1 MSDAPTFDPTAL
13 PPTVGELDLHLFGEG
28 RHQRLWEVL
37 GSQPRVHE
45 GVAGTSFAVWAPR
58 ASAVR
63 VAGDLNGWD
72 GSATPLR
79 RLGDSGV
86 WEAFVPG
93 DAVGCHYKYEVVDAA
108 GHARLKADPY
118 ARRTERLP
126 GTASVVEASSYE
138 WGDGAWMAE
147 RRRTDPVA
155 VPLSTYEVHLGSWRQ
170 GPDGALLGYRELAE
184 RLVPY
189 VVDLGFTAVELLP
202 VAEHPYGP
210 SWGYQVTGYFA
221 PTARHGAP
229 DDFRA
234 LVDAF
239 HQAGVRVLVDWVPAH
254 FPKDEWALARF
265 DGSPLYE
272 YADPREG
279 EHPDWGTYVF
289 DYGRNEVRNFLLA
302 SALYW
307 LDELHVD
314 GLRVD
319 AVASML
325 YRDYSRAPGAWRPNV
340 HGGRENLE
348 AVSLLQDVNT
358 VVHAACP
365 GTTTIAEE
373 STAWPGVSRPVSTS
387 SPYKGGLG
395 FGHKWN
401 MGWMHDTLD
410 YFRRDPVHRRHHHGQ
425 LTFGLVYAFSENFV
439 LPLSHDEVVHGK
451 GSLLGKMPGDEWRRR
466 ANLRALFAWMW
477 AHPGRPLLFMGG
489 ELAQEREWAS
499 ERELDWFLLDD
510 PGHAGVQALVRS
522 VNRTWLAEPAL
533 WSGDFDPA
541 GFRWIDADDAD
552 QSCFSF
558 LRRAVGESAGAR
570 PVACLANLTPV
581 PRYGYRV
588 GLPSAGPWEV
598 VLDSDAVAFG
608 GSGAVAGAPVVTAEE
623 QPWHGQPASAAL
635 TLPPL
640 GVLWLA
646 PQG

>member
-1 MSDAPTFDPTAL
+1 VTAALDPAAF
-13 PPTVGELDLHLFGEG
+13 PPTIGELDLHLFGEG
-28 RHQRLWEVL
+28 RHQRLWQVL
-37 GSQPRVHE
+37 GANPRVHE

-72 GSATPLR
+72 PSCTPLR

-93 DAVGCHYKYEVVDAA
+93 DAVGCHYKYEVVDGS
-108 GHARLKADPY
+108 GHARLKADPF
-118 ARRTERLP
+118 ARRTERPP
-126 GTASVVEASSYE
+126 GTASLVEASAYE
-138 WGDGAWMAE
+138 WGDAAWMAE
-147 RRRTDPVA
+147 RRRTDPVQA
-155 VPLSTYEVHLGSWRQ
+155 ALSTYEVHLPSWRQ
-170 GPDGALLGYRELAE
+170 GPGGSLLGYREIAE
-184 RLVPY
+184 QLVPY
-189 VVDLGFTAVELLP
+189 VVDMGFTAVELLP

-221 PTARHGAP
+221 PTARHGSP

-265 DGSPLYE
+265 DGTPLYE

-289 DYGRNEVRNFLLA
+289 DFARNEVRNFLLA

-307 LDELHVD
+307 VDELHID

-325 YRDYSRAPGAWRPNV
+325 YRDYSRAPGEWVPNV

-348 AVSLLQDVNT
+348 AVSFLQEVNVVLHGTQPGVTT
-358 VVHAACP
+358 V
-365 GTTTIAEE
+365 AEE
-373 STAWPGVSRPVSTS
+373 STAWPGVSRPVDA
-387 SPYKGGLG
+387 GGLG

-410 YFRRDPVHRRHHHGQ
+410 YFRREPVHRRHHHGQ

-451 GSLLGKMPGDEWRRR
+451 GSLIGKMPGDDWQRR
-466 ANLRALFAWMW
+466 ANLRALFSWMW
-477 AHPGRPLLFMGG
+477 AHPGRPLVFMGG

-499 ERELDWFLLDD
+499 ERELDWSLLDD
-510 PGHAGVQALVRS
+510 PGHAGVQQLVRS
-522 VNRTWLAEPAL
+522 LNRIWHAEAAL

-558 LRRAVGESAGAR
+558 LRLAVGERSSAR

-598 VLDSDAVAFG
+598 LLDSDAEAFG
-608 GSGAVAGAPVVTAEE
+608 GGGAGAGAPVVEAEAVR
-623 QPWHGQPASAAL
+623 WHGQPASAAL

-646 PQG
+646 PRT

>member
-1 MSDAPTFDPTAL
+1 MTPAIDPTSF

-28 RHQRLWEVL
+28 RHERLWEAL
-37 GSQPRVHE
+37 GAHPRVHE

-63 VAGDLNGWD
+63 VAGDLNGWNP
-72 GSATPLR
+72 SATPLR

-93 DAVGCHYKYEVVDAA
+93 DAVDCHYKYEVVDAR
-108 GHARLKADPY
+108 GHARLKADPF
-118 ARRTERLP
+118 ARRTERPP
-126 GTASVVEASSYE
+126 GTASLVEASSYE

-147 RRRTDPVA
+147 RRRTEPLS
-155 VPLSTYEVHLGSWRQ
+155 VPLSTYEVHVGSWRQ
-170 GPDGALLGYRELAE
+170 GPNGSLLGYREIAD

-189 VVDLGFTAVELLP
+189 VVDLGFTAVEFLP

-221 PTARHGAP
+221 PTARHGGP

-234 LVDAF
+234 LVDAL

-254 FPKDEWALARF
+254 FPRDEWALARF
-265 DGSPLYE
+265 DGTPLYE

-289 DYGRNEVRNFLLA
+289 DFGRNEVRNFLLA

-314 GLRVD
+314 GLRVV

-325 YRDYSRAPGAWRPNV
+325 YRDYSRPEGGWVPNV

-348 AVSLLQDVNT
+348 AVSFLQDVNV
-358 VVHAACP
+358 VVHGTEP
-365 GTTTIAEE
+365 GATTVAEE
-373 STAWPGVSRPVSTS
+373 STAWPGVSRPVDA
-387 SPYKGGLG
+387 GGLG

-466 ANLRALFAWMW
+466 ANLRALFSWMW
-477 AHPGRPLLFMGG
+477 AHPGRKLLFMGG

-510 PGHAGVQALVRS
+510 PGHAGVQQLVRS
-522 VNRTWLAEPAL
+522 LNRVWRAEPAL

-558 LRRAVGESAGAR
+558 LRLGVGEAAASR

-588 GLPSAGPWEV
+588 GLPAAGPWEV
-598 VLDSDAVAFG
+598 LLDSDAEVFG
-608 GSGAVAGAPVVTAEE
+608 GSGAVAGTPVVEAESVG
-623 QPWHGQPASAAL
+623 WHGQPASAAL

-640 GVLWLA
+640 GVVWLA
-646 PQG
+646 PRA

>member
-1 MSDAPTFDPTAL
+1 VSGTSSFDPAAF
-13 PPTVGELDLHLFGEG
+13 PPTVGDLDLHLFAEG
-28 RHQRLWEVL
+28 RHHRLWDVL
-37 GSQPRVHE
+37 GANPRVHG

-72 GSATPLR
+72 SSATPLR

-93 DAVGCHYKYEVVDAA
+93 EAGGCHYKYEVVDAG
-108 GHARLKADPY
+108 GHARLKADPF
-118 ARRTERLP
+118 ARRTERPP
-126 GTASVVEASSYE
+126 GTASLVEASAYE
-138 WGDGAWMAE
+138 WGDGDWMAE
-147 RRRTDPVA
+147 RRRTDPVTS
-155 VPLSTYEVHLGSWRQ
+155 PLSTYEVHLGSWRQ
-170 GPDGALLGYRELAE
+170 GPDGSLLGYRELAE
-184 RLVPY
+184 LLVPY
-189 VVDLGFTAVELLP
+189 VLDMGFTAVELLP

-210 SWGYQVTGYFA
+210 SWGYQVTGYFS

-234 LVDAF
+234 FVDAF

-265 DGSPLYE
+265 DGTPLYE

-289 DYGRNEVRNFLLA
+289 DFGRNEVRNFLLA

-307 LDELHVD
+307 VDELHID

-325 YRDYSRAPGAWRPNV
+325 YRDYSRPPGAWVPNV

-348 AVSLLQDVNT
+348 AVSFLQEVNT
-358 VVHAACP
+358 VVHGTHP
-365 GTTTIAEE
+365 GVTTAAEE
-373 STAWPGVSRPVSTS
+373 STAWPGVSRPVDA
-387 SPYKGGLG
+387 GGLG

-410 YFRRDPVHRRHHHGQ
+410 YFRRDPVHRGHHHGQ

-466 ANLRALFAWMW
+466 ANLRALFSWMW
-477 AHPGRPLLFMGG
+477 AHPGRPLVFMGG

-522 VNRTWLAEPAL
+522 LNRVWTSEAAL

-558 LRRAVGESAGAR
+558 LRLGVGEQASAR

-588 GLPSAGPWEV
+588 GLPSAGAWEV
-598 VLDSDAVAFG
+598 LLDSDAEGFG
-608 GSGAVAGAPVVTAEE
+608 GSGAVAGAPLVRAESE
-623 QPWHGQPASAAL
+623 PWHGQPASAAL

-646 PQG
+646 PRS

>member
-1 MSDAPTFDPTAL
+1 VSAFDPAAFS
-13 PPTVGELDLHLFGEG
+13 PTVGELDLHLFGEG

-37 GSQPRVHE
+37 GARSRVHE

-58 ASAVR
+58 ATAVR

-72 GSATPLR
+72 AAATPLR

-93 DAVGCHYKYEVVDAA
+93 DAGACHYKYEVVDAS
-108 GHARLKADPY
+108 GHSRLKADPF
-118 ARRTERLP
+118 ARRTERPP
-126 GTASVVEASSYE
+126 GTASLVEVSSYE
-138 WGDGAWMAE
+138 WGDASWMAE
-147 RRRTDPVA
+147 RRRTDPVQA
-155 VPLSTYEVHLGSWRQ
+155 PLSTYEVHIASWRQ
-170 GPDGALLGYRELAE
+170 GPNGALLGYREIAE
-184 RLVPY
+184 QLVPY

-221 PTARHGAP
+221 PTARHGTP

-234 LVDAF
+234 LVDAL

-254 FPKDEWALARF
+254 FPRDEWALARF
-265 DGSPLYE
+265 DGTPLYE

-289 DYGRNEVRNFLLA
+289 DFGRNEVRNFLLA

-325 YRDYSRAPGAWRPNV
+325 YRDYSRPEGGWVPNV

-348 AVSLLQDVNT
+348 AMSFLQDVNVAVHGALPGVTT
-358 VVHAACP
+358 V
-365 GTTTIAEE
+365 AEE
-373 STAWPGVSRPVSTS
+373 STAWPGVSRPVDA
-387 SPYKGGLG
+387 GGLG

-410 YFRRDPVHRRHHHGQ
+410 YFRREPVHRRHHHGQ

-451 GSLLGKMPGDEWRRR
+451 GSLVGKMPGDEWQRL
-466 ANLRALFAWMW
+466 ANLRSLFGWMW
-477 AHPGRPLLFMGG
+477 AHPGRKLLFMGG

-499 ERELDWFLLDD
+499 ERELDWFLLED
-510 PGHAGVQALVRS
+510 PGHAGVQSLVRAL
-522 VNRTWLAEPAL
+522 NRVWLAEPAL
-533 WSGDFDPA
+533 WSTDFDPA

-558 LRRAVGESAGAR
+558 LRFGGGAHATTR

-588 GLPSAGPWEV
+588 GLPSAGSWEV
-598 VLDSDAVAFG
+598 LLDSDAEAFG
-608 GSGAVAGAPVVTAEE
+608 GGGAVAGAPVVEAEPV
-623 QPWHGQPASAAL
+623 PWHGQPASAAL

-646 PQG
+646 PR

>member
-1 MSDAPTFDPTAL
+1 VTEGLDPTAF

-28 RHQRLWEVL
+28 RHHRLWEVL
-37 GSQPRVHE
+37 GSRSRVHE

-63 VAGDLNGWD
+63 VAGDFNGWD
-72 GSATPLR
+72 AGRAPLR

-93 DAVGCHYKYEVVDAA
+93 EAAGDHYKFEVVDGS
-108 GHARLKADPY
+108 GHSRLKADPF
-118 ARRTERLP
+118 ARRTENPP

-138 WGDGAWMAE
+138 WGDGAWMEE
-147 RRRTDPVA
+147 RRRTEPVTA
-155 VPLSTYEVHLGSWRQ
+155 PLSTYEVHLASWRQ
-170 GPDGALLGYRELAE
+170 GPDGSLLGYREIAE
-184 RLVPY
+184 QLVPY
-189 VVDLGFTAVELLP
+189 VVDMGFTAVELLP

-221 PTARHGAP
+221 PTARHGTP

-239 HQAGVRVLVDWVPAH
+239 HRAGVRVLVDWVPAH

-265 DGSPLYE
+265 DGTPLYE

-289 DYGRNEVRNFLLA
+289 DFGRNEVRNFLLA

-325 YRDYSRAPGAWRPNV
+325 YRDYSRAAGSWVPNV
-340 HGGRENLE
+340 HGGRENFE
-348 AVSLLQDVNT
+348 AVSFLQEVNT
-358 VVHAACP
+358 VAHGAEP
-365 GTTTIAEE
+365 GTTTVAEE
-373 STAWPGVSRPVSTS
+373 STAWPAVTKPVHA
-387 SPYKGGLG
+387 GGLG

-410 YFRRDPVHRRHHHGQ
+410 YFRREPVHRRHHHGQ

-451 GSLLGKMPGDEWRRR
+451 GSLIGKMPGDEWRRR
-466 ANLRALFAWMW
+466 ANLRALFSWMW

-510 PGHAGVQALVRS
+510 PGHAGVQQLVRS
-522 VNRTWLAEPAL
+522 LNRVWRAEPAL

-541 GFRWIDADDAD
+541 GFRWIDADDAE

-558 LRRAVGESAGAR
+558 LRLGVGEGAAAR

-588 GLPSAGPWEV
+588 GLPAAGTWEV
-598 VLDSDAVAFG
+598 LLDSDAAAFG
-608 GSGAVAGAPVVTAEE
+608 GSGAVAGAPAVEAEPE
-623 QPWHGQPASAAL
+623 PWHGLPCSAAL

-640 GVLWLA
+640 AVLWLA
-646 PQG
+646 PASRPS

>member
-1 MSDAPTFDPTAL
+1 MTGFDPAAFA
-13 PPTVGELDLHLFGEG
+13 PTVGELDLHLFAEG

-37 GSQPRVHE
+37 GARQRVHE
-45 GVAGTSFAVWAPR
+45 DVAGTSFAVWAPR

-63 VAGDLNGWD
+63 VAGDLNGWNAA
-72 GSATPLR
+72 ATPLR

-93 DAVGCHYKYEVVDAA
+93 DAAGCHYKYEVVDAD
-108 GHARLKADPY
+108 GHSRLKADPF
-118 ARRTERLP
+118 ARRTERPP
-126 GTASVVEASSYE
+126 GTASLVEASTYE
-138 WGDGAWMAE
+138 WGDGAWLDE
-147 RRRTDPVA
+147 RRRTEPVG

-170 GPDGALLGYRELAE
+170 GPHGSLLGYRDIAE

-189 VVDLGFTAVELLP
+189 VVELGFTAVELLP

-221 PTARHGAP
+221 PTARHGTP

-234 LVDAF
+234 LVDAL

-254 FPKDEWALARF
+254 FPRDEWALARF
-265 DGSPLYE
+265 DGTPLYE

-289 DYGRNEVRNFLLA
+289 DFGRNEVRNFLLA

-325 YRDYSRAPGAWRPNV
+325 YRDYSRPEGGWVPNV

-348 AVSLLQDVNT
+348 AVSFLQDVNV
-358 VVHAACP
+358 VVHGAQP
-365 GTTTIAEE
+365 GVTTVAEE
-373 STAWPGVSRPVSTS
+373 STAWPGVSRPVDA
-387 SPYKGGLG
+387 GGLG

-410 YFRRDPVHRRHHHGQ
+410 YFRREPVHRRHHHGQ

-451 GSLLGKMPGDEWRRR
+451 GSLLGKMPGDEWQRR
-466 ANLRALFAWMW
+466 ANLRALFSWMW
-477 AHPGRPLLFMGG
+477 AHPGRKLLFMGG

-510 PGHAGVQALVRS
+510 PGHAGVQQLVRS
-522 VNRTWLAEPAL
+522 LNRVWRAEPAL

-558 LRRAVGESAGAR
+558 LRLGVGESAAAR

-588 GLPSAGPWEV
+588 GLPATGAWEV
-598 VLDSDAVAFG
+598 LVDSDAEAFG
-608 GSGAVAGAPVVTAEE
+608 GSGAVAGAPVVEAEPV
-623 QPWHGQPASAAL
+623 PWHGQPASAAL

-646 PQG
+646 PR

>member
-1 MSDAPTFDPTAL
+1 VTAPLDPTAF

-37 GSQPRVHE
+37 GSRVRVHE

-86 WEAFVPG
+86 WESFVPG
-93 DAVGCHYKYEVVDAA
+93 NAVGCHYKYEVVDAGGA
-108 GHARLKADPY
+108 ARLKADPY

-126 GTASVVEASSYE
+126 GTASLVEASSYE

-155 VPLSTYEVHLGSWRQ
+155 APLSTYEVHLGSWRQ

-189 VVDLGFTAVELLP
+189 VVDMGFTAVELLP

-265 DGSPLYE
+265 DGTPLYE

-279 EHPDWGTYVF
+279 EHPDWGTYIF
-289 DYGRNEVRNFLLA
+289 DLRRNEVRNFLLA

-307 LDELHVD
+307 VDELHVD

-325 YRDYSRAPGAWRPNV
+325 YRDYSRPAGEWLPNAL
-340 HGGRENLE
+340 GGRENLE
-348 AVSLLQDVNT
+348 AVSFLQEVNT
-358 VVHAACP
+358 VVHGACP
-365 GTTTIAEE
+365 GVTTVAEE
-373 STAWPGVSRPVSTS
+373 STAWPGVTRRVEHD
-387 SPYKGGLG
+387 GLG

-410 YFRRDPVHRRHHHGQ
+410 YFRRDPVHRGHHHGQ

-451 GSLLGKMPGDEWRRR
+451 GSLIGKMPGDEWRRR

-522 VNRTWLAEPAL
+522 VNRTWRAEPAL
-533 WSGDFDPA
+533 WSGDFDAA

-558 LRRAVGESAGAR
+558 LRLGVGEEAGAR

-588 GLPSAGPWEV
+588 GLPSSGAWEV
-598 VLDSDAVAFG
+598 VLDSDAAAFG
-608 GSGAVAGAPVVTAEE
+608 GSGAVAGTPVVTADDE
-623 QPWHGQPASAAL
+623 PWHGQPASAAL

>member
-1 MSDAPTFDPTAL
+1 MTGFDPGRF
-13 PPTVGELDLHLFGEG
+13 PPTVGPLDLHLFGEG

-37 GSQPRVHE
+37 GAVPRVHE
-45 GVAGTSFAVWAPR
+45 GVVGTSFAAWAPR

-72 GSATPLR
+72 PAATPLR

-86 WEAFVPG
+86 WEAFVPD
-93 DAVGCHYKYEVVDAA
+93 DAVGSHYKLEVVD
-108 GHARLKADPY
+108 GEGRSRLRADPF
-118 ARRTERLP
+118 ARRTERPP

-138 WGDGAWMAE
+138 WGDGRWMEA
-147 RRRTDPVA
+147 RRGTDPLT
-155 VPLSTYEVHLGSWRQ
+155 VPLSTYEVHLASWRH
-170 GPDGALLGYRELAE
+170 GADGALLGYRELAD

-189 VVDLGFTAVELLP
+189 VLDMGFTAIELLP

-221 PTARHGAP
+221 PTARHGTP

-234 LVDAF
+234 FVDAC
-239 HQAGVRVLVDWVPAH
+239 HQAGIRVLVDWVPAH
-254 FPKDEWALARF
+254 FPKDDWALARF
-265 DGSPLYE
+265 DGTPLFE

-289 DYGRNEVRNFLLA
+289 DLRRNEVRNFLSA

-325 YRDYSRAPGAWRPNV
+325 YRDYSRPPGGWLPNE

-348 AVSLLQDVNT
+348 AVSFLQEVNT
-358 VVHAACP
+358 VVHGALP
-365 GTTTIAEE
+365 GTTTVAEE
-373 STAWPGVSRPVSTS
+373 STAWPAVTRPVDA
-387 SPYKGGLG
+387 GGLG

-410 YFRRDPVHRRHHHGQ
+410 YFRRDPVHRRHHHGA

-451 GSLLGKMPGDEWRRR
+451 GSLLGKMPGDAWRRR
-466 ANLRALFAWMW
+466 ANLRALFSWMW

-499 ERELDWFLLDD
+499 DRELDWFLLDD
-510 PGHAGVQALVRS
+510 PGHAGVQELVRRL
-522 VNRTWLAEPAL
+522 NRIWAAEPAL

-558 LRRAVGESAGAR
+558 LRLGVGAHERAR

-588 GLPSAGPWEV
+588 GLPAAGTWEV
-598 VLDSDAVAFG
+598 VLDSDAGAVG
-608 GSGAVAGAPVVTAEE
+608 GSGAVAGAPTVEVEPV
-623 QPWHGQPASAAL
+623 PWHGHPCSAAL

-646 PQG
+646 PR